1 MSSFRITQRSVGQQ
15 TLAGLQGNL
24 ARLGNL
30 QQQLSSGKALS
41 KPSDSPTSTVSAMQ
55 FRSEIRTNEQWSRNA
70 ADALGWLG
78 TIDQTL
84 TSSLG
89 SVRRARDL
97 TLQGLNSGAV
107 SPEAKEA
114 MAAEIDA
121 LRESLIGVANTTY
134 LGRPV
139 FGGTTSGS
147 AAYTPAGAYAGSTTA
162 VTRTVGAGA
171 QVRVEETGPEV
182 FGPAGADLF
191 TVLTNLAA
199 NLRAGN
205 DAGLQADLT
214 SLDGVMRNVQN
225 KLSDI
230 GARYNRVEQMQTAAD
245 NRVVTLRGSLSE
257 VEDIDLPRT
266 IVDLQMQQMA
276 YEAAL
281 GATQRIITPSLA
293 DFLR

>member
-1 MSSFRITQRSVGQQ
+1 MSTFRITQRSVGQQ
-15 TLAGLQGNL
+15 TLAGLQTNL

-30 QQQLSSGKALS
+30 QQQLSSGKVLS
-41 KPSDSPTSTVSAMQ
+41 KPSDSPTGTVSAMQ

-70 ADALGWLG
+70 DDAKGWLG

-89 SVRRARDL
+89 GVRRARDL

-107 SPEAKEA
+107 SPAAREA
-114 MAAEIDA
+114 MAAEVDA
-121 LRESLIGVANTTY
+121 LREGLIGAANTTY

-139 FGGTTSGS
+139 FGGTTNGT
-147 AAYTPAGAYAGSTTA
+147 AAYTPTGTYVGSTTA

-171 QVRVEETGPEV
+171 AVRVEDNGPEV
-182 FGPAGADLF
+182 FGPPGADLF
-191 TVLTNLAA
+191 TVLTDIAA

-205 DAGLQADLT
+205 DVALRANLT
-214 SLDGVMRNVQN
+214 SLDAAMLNVQN
-225 KLSDI
+225 KLADV
-230 GARYNRVEQMQTAAD
+230 GARYNRVDQMQIAAD
-245 NRVVTLRGSLSE
+245 NRVVSLRGSLSQ
-257 VEDIDLPRT
+257 VEDIDLPKT